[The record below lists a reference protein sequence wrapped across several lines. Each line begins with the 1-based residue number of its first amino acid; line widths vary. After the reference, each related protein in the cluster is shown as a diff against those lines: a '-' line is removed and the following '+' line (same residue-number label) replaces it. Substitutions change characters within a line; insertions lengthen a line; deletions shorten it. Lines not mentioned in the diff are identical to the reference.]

1 MQYIY
6 SRTSTQEQNVIAQSE
21 LLMKAY
27 PDSSLVEEQASA
39 TNMDRPILNNLL
51 KKLVKGDT
59 LVVYD
64 MSRLNRSTKDFL
76 VLLEN
81 FNTIG
86 VNLIIHSLG
95 GQSVDATSATGK
107 MILTIMASVEEMNV
121 QLMKEKQAAGIAVAM
136 EAGKYKGKQQSKK
149 TVAAC
154 EKALKLLSDNPLLSK
169 GDAAKAAEI
178 GKATLYRYIA
188 ASTNN

>member
-1 MQYIY
+1 MRYIY
-6 SRTSTQEQNVIAQSE
+6 SRTSTTDQNVEAQSE

-27 PDSSLVEEQASA
+27 PGSILVEEQASA
-39 TNMDRPILNNLL
+39 TNMDRPRLNHLL
-51 KKLVKGDT
+51 NKLVDGDS

-76 VLLEN
+76 VLLED
-81 FNTIG
+81 FNNTG
-86 VNLIIHSLG
+86 VNLVIHSLG

-121 QLMKEKQAAGIAVAM
+121 QLMKEKQAAGIAAAM
-136 EAGKYKGKQQSKK
+136 GAGKYKGKQQSKK

-154 EKALKLLSDNPLLSK
+154 EKALKLISENKLSK
-169 GDAAKAAEI
+169 GDAAKTAGI

-188 ASTNN
+188 AKAVC